1 MQTVTQQFREQEYSG
16 EALFNCILRINDN
29 LVPVEQIAKIT
40 IKSPII
46 DTSTETFY
54 VGTFISQSVIIKF
67 KNLDGL
73 NIQSKDLVHL
83 EIGQSVEGVY
93 TYLPM
98 GEYIVDDLAENYY
111 TTCEITCL
119 DYAIKFKPNIDYSPC
134 FTDGK
139 ADVNT
144 IIQYICDS
152 FGIELGSDLS
162 LLPNSNVEVG
172 TYDSTISGKQWLSY
186 LAEIK
191 GCNLKMSRDGK
202 LLFIPFVREADVE
215 INALESAEW
224 EVGEKYQ
231 LSQIIYFDAVRNFT
245 YGDDS
250 GNTLFIRQ
258 DNPFITDESV
268 ISNLA
273 DNMLYTTKTTEKSKE
288 IDIEDGNSNNKASLQ
303 IFGDTTQN
311 TTTGKNLLNF
321 SSLTTQTINE
331 LTITNNG
338 DGSITLNGTTSSSVS
353 LKISDNMSNL
363 TTGTYSFSRNSSGT
377 VSASFTN
384 ILYGYNTSVYNIA
397 NITSETRLSI
407 TPSVDYATY
416 YLWLYIP
423 SGITFTNYIMKP
435 QLEEGNEVT
444 EYEPYTYG
452 ASPNP
457 NYPQEVQVVTGLQT
471 ITITDENDNNKE
483 FEIDLG
489 TLELCKVADFQDYIH
504 KENGKWYKHKEISKT
519 ILNGSENWT
528 YYNSSRW
535 KFRLVFNDIKPFTN
549 NNLTSPTTIL
559 SDYFSV
565 SYWDNPN
572 NNYKFTGMRDIN
584 TTISFAN
591 TDITS
596 LANWKTWLSNNN
608 ATVYYV
614 LDTPI
619 EEEITN
625 TTLINQLEAINNF
638 HLFNN
643 VNNIVSL
650 SSNLIPYLK
659 LSYDVN
665 KLFTIWSLK
674 NKNYGDISLD
684 AWDIIQFNLGDEQ
697 YLTYNDNTLTYE
709 LNIMTNINTQIPT
722 KQKEVTTNVVY
733 GDEATNIKMLKT
745 TLDYVK
751 NQISLLVSET
761 SGLTEQ
767 TNQLVMDILSTQN
780 IFQITGGVNLINNSQ
795 FLFEDLNS
803 EYWSFTNNGSN
814 PYNNIGNGY
823 DANLIGKTTAVAK
836 IKLRDTIAQTTT
848 ENIVNL
854 LENQQYTLNYSYT
867 QDNLT
872 STTVQL
878 IENISGNVIFE
889 KTYNNQVSNITNET
903 FTFIAEE
910 TAYTFKITTSTVS
923 GDTSVGYFN
932 MYDLMLNSGDKRTWT
947 PAKSEVYSTVV
958 KMSQMGLSVFATGS
972 NIVTL
977 LTSQGFQVRKYANGQ
992 IGLIITE
999 FTDTGIITGDIES
1012 DSISTGKYIS
1022 TEMMINGVEHHV
1034 EYFKE

>member
-54 VGTFISQSVIIKF
+54 VGTFISQSVTIKF

-83 EIGQSVEGVY
+83 EIGQSVDEVY

-119 DYAIKFKPNIDYSPC
+119 DYAVKFKPNIDYSPC

-144 IIQYICDS
+144 IIQFICDS
-152 FGIELGSDLS
+152 CGVELGSDLS

-202 LLFIPFVREADVE
+202 LLFIPFVRDEEDVE
-215 INALESAEW
+215 INALKSAEW
-224 EVGEKYQ
+224 ELGEKYQ
-231 LSQIIYFDAVRNFT
+231 LSKIVYFDAIRNFT
-245 YGDDS
+245 K
-250 GNTLFIRQ
+250 GNDNGNILFIRQ

-268 ISNLA
+268 INNLA
-273 DNMLYTTKTTEKSKE
+273 NQMLFNAQTTEQLK
-288 IDIEDGNSNNKASLQ
+288 
-303 IFGDTTQN
+303 
-311 TTTGKNLLNF
+311 
-321 SSLTTQTINE
+321 
-331 LTITNNG
+331 
-338 DGSITLNGTTSSSVS
+338 SITVN
-353 LKISDNMSNL
+353 DA
-363 TTGTYSFSRNSSGT
+363 NSSAT
-377 VSASFTN
+377 SK
-384 ILYGYNTSVYNIA
+384 IQLYGDIYQEGTP
-397 NITSETRLSI
+397 
-407 TPSVDYATY
+407 TPS
-416 YLWLYIP
+416 
-423 SGITFTNYIMKP
+423 NP
-435 QLEEGNEVT
+435 QNID
-444 EYEPYTYG
+444 
-452 ASPNP
+452 
-457 NYPQEVQVVTGLQT
+457 VVTGSN
-471 ITITDENDNNKE
+471 IIHISDGENEKT
-483 FEIDLG
+483 FTIDLG
-489 TLELCKVADFQDYIH
+489 SLELCKIGEYQDYIY
-504 KENGKWYKHKEISKT
+504 KNDNKWYVHKEIGKIT
-519 ILNGSENWT
+519 FDGSERWNFD
-528 YYNSSRW
+528 SS
-535 KFRLVFNDIKPFTN
+535 
-549 NNLTSPTTIL
+549 
-559 SDYFSV
+559 
-565 SYWDNPN
+565 
-572 NNYKFTGMRDIN
+572 
-584 TTISFAN
+584 
-591 TDITS
+591 S
-596 LANWKTWLSNNN
+596 LANVNRFRMWSGEIIFTSLTSSSNAITNQLPILNNYSSTTEHYYSLTDNLGTNYFIFYNKTI
-608 ATVYYV
+608 APD
-614 LDTPI
+614 LDTFKDYLNGHNLI
-619 EEEITN
+619 VYGSLKNTTTTEITDA
-625 TTLINQLEAINNF
+625 TLISQLEAIYNF
-638 HLFNN
+638 NLYD
-643 VNNIVSL
+643 NINIISTN
-650 SSNLIPYLK
+650 SSNLEPYLK
-659 LSYDVN
+659 LTYGTSKN
-665 KLFTIWSLK
+665 FTIWSLK

-684 AWDIIQFNLGDEQ
+684 AWDIIKFNLGDEH

-709 LNIMTNINTQIPT
+709 LNIMTNISTQIPT
-722 KQKEVTTNVVY
+722 KQKEVTTNVVG
-733 GDEATNIKMLKT
+733 GDMETNIKMLKT

-923 GDTSVGYFN
+923 GDTSIGYFN